1 MERDTKDSAGRCTQ
15 LEKEFPWIAGEK
27 QLFGNPRSDYN
38 WTVRDPA
45 HVDEEYRGLEEKL
58 KTLTRGL
65 NKRVSRIVVH
75 AASNDAAV
83 KSLTCMCTGIRRKC
97 MSYIAASRR
106 S

>member
-1 MERDTKDSAGRCTQ
+1 MERDTKDSAGRCSQ
-15 LEKEFPWIAGEK
+15 LEKEFSWIAGEK

-45 HVDEEYRGLEEKL
+45 QVDEEYRGLEEKL

-65 NKRVSRIVVH
+65 NKRVSRIAVH

-83 KSLTCMCTGIRRKC
+83 KSLTCMWTGIRRKC
-97 MSYIAASRR
+97 MRYIAALRR